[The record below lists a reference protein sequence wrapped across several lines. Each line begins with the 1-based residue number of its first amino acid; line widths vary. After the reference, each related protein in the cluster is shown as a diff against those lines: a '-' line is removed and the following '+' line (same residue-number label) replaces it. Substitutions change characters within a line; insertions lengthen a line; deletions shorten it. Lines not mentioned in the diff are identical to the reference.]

1 MWCETGYRGLS
12 DRFIAAKKEKDMTSF
27 IRRTA
32 YTGPV
37 QGVVLDWAGTAV
49 DFGCMGP
56 VDVFRESFHLFDIDI
71 SVAEVRQF
79 MGLMKKDHIRS
90 LCRLPTVSARWREKF
105 GQLPDE
111 ADVEALYAETEPMMI
126 SAIARYCDPI
136 PGLLE
141 TVEELRKNSIRIGS
155 TTGYTRPMMEI
166 LVPAARL
173 KGYQPDAVVC
183 SSDTPAGRPYPWM
196 CFQNAIQLQVY
207 PMEAMVKIG
216 DTITDIEEGLNAGMW
231 TIGLTKS
238 GNSLGLSQDETERL
252 DPVVL
257 KNRLSEIENAMREA
271 GAHYVVE
278 GIWARLPI
286 IRDINNRLRHGKQPL
301 MPAAD

>member
-1 MWCETGYRGLS
+1 
-12 DRFIAAKKEKDMTSF
+12 MTSF